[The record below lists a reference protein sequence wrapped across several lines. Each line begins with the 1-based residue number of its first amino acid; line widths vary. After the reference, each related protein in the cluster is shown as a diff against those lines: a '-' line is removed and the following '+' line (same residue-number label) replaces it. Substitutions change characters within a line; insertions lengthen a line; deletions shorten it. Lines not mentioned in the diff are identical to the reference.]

1 MPVAIRKRFLRSV
14 ILGLALTPAWASGSS
29 AAEVQAP
36 ASAPTRPLVVAV
48 VDIPPFAIADPDGSW
63 SGLGMDLWREIA
75 AELDIEWEA
84 KEVSPAEVHGL
95 LRDGAV
101 DAAIGAVL
109 ITAAGEQAHDY
120 SQAYVTTGLGFVER
134 SRRTLAWGAALDI
147 FNDSDILQTGL
158 WITLAVTFV
167 GVLLA
172 LLERKQN
179 AERFGG
185 PLQRG
190 IATGV
195 WWAAAAM
202 TTLGD
207 EEATPRTRYGRLVA
221 IVWMFV
227 GVTAVAYFTATI
239 SALLTIG
246 SLQGTV
252 RHASDLYRMRLG
264 AVVGS
269 PGAEFLDMRHL
280 RYTPFATHGEAL
292 AALADH
298 RIEAALGPLP
308 ALRYAISRDWQ
319 GILHASSLI
328 LEPVSYAIGLPAGS
342 PLQEDINRSLLRLVE
357 EERWRDVETRYL
369 GHH

>member
-1 MPVAIRKRFLRSV
+1 MF
-14 ILGLALTPAWASGSS
+14 GLALTSAWTSGSS
-29 AAEVQAP
+29 AMEAEATSG
-36 ASAPTRPLVVAV
+36 AHGARTRPLVVAV

-63 SGLGMDLWREIA
+63 SGLGMDLWREVA
-75 AELDIEWEA
+75 AELDLEWEA
-84 KEVSPAEVHGL
+84 KEVSLAEVHGL
-95 LRDGAV
+95 LRDGVVDIAV
-101 DAAIGAVL
+101 GAVGV
-109 ITAAGEQAHDY
+109 TAAGEQAHDY
-120 SQAYVTTGLGFVER
+120 SQAYLTTGLGFVER
-134 SRRTLAWGAALDI
+134 SRRTLAWGAALDV
-147 FNDSDILQTGL
+147 FNDTEILQTGL
-158 WITLAVTFV
+158 WITFAVTFV

-172 LLERKQN
+172 LLERKHN

-185 PLQRG
+185 SLPRG

-207 EEATPRTRYGRLVA
+207 EEATPRTRSGRLVA

-227 GVTAVAYFTATI
+227 GVTAVAYLTATI

-269 PGAEFLDMRHL
+269 PGAEFLELRHL
-280 RYTPFATHGEAL
+280 HYAPFQSHGEAL
-292 AALADH
+292 TALADR

-308 ALRYAISRDWQ
+308 ALRYATSRDWQ
-319 GILHASSLI
+319 GILHASPLI

-342 PLQEDINRSLLRLVE
+342 PLREDINRTVLRLLE